1 MVSSL
6 SNRRGRAFGVV
17 FAIVLV
23 SFLVNFLAQLWE
35 PARSL
40 AFLSVLNYYR
50 PLLIL
55 RDTSWP
61 LTDMLVLVAVGGV
74 LWLAGMLIF
83 ARRDIC
89 TV

>member
-6 SNRRGRAFGVV
+6 SNRRGRAFSVV
-17 FAIVLV
+17 FALVLV

-35 PARSL
+35 PAKSL
-40 AFLSVLNYYR
+40 AFLSVLDYYQ

-55 RDTSWP
+55 RSSSWP
-61 LTDMLVLVAVGGV
+61 VANMLTLLTVGV
-74 LWLAGMLIF
+74 LFWLAGMLIF